1 MSKQH
6 NDRDN
11 SNDLSNQQPYNRDE
25 FQTIEFTEEEKNIL
39 RRPNR
44 QPIDGD
50 YFAQTEMTKEELENL
65 DRPERDEDLDEA
77 RTSEA
82 EPSSSTPTVN
92 EFRYKPLRE
101 RNREKEMLEK
111 EKKQQEKQK
120 PKERKKLFG
129 DVFKPTY
136 EERYDLTELEDITDY
151 NQFQESEK
159 RLSEEKERKDSV
171 FKNLFSRKAEDHSEV
186 EGMDHSDSIETDNF
200 EVKES
205 EKSETGLFS
214 SVKNLFSSSDET
226 DESEV
231 KQEEA
236 EQDAKDNLEFEES
249 VNQTDWLNQDN
260 YTEELATEEELTPD
274 YSDLDEVE
282 SIEADLVYEEDQ
294 EVYPAESGIEAS
306 YQSGDNA
313 SDEDEENFDE
323 ADAMDITDLD
333 EDESQSE
340 TSLEFEDEITASDFD
355 EEEEVNSE
363 SDTEPDID
371 EQFKDKDL
379 TDEELDQLSEKIS
392 QDTDIIENPILT
404 DQVLNEYY
412 SQNDTV
418 IEERLEEES
427 DEEDEKSG
435 ITSGASWLTIGNVL
449 SRVIGALYVIPWA
462 TWLGAEYTQANVLYS
477 AGYKPYSLMLAIA
490 TAGFPSSIAKQM
502 AYYHSLKEYKTAD
515 KLFKNSIII
524 MLLTGVLS
532 GGLLFLIA
540 PILAENTSTTN
551 VEGATMVIRSLS
563 PALLILPAMSLLR
576 GYFQGFNDMKPTAI
590 SQIIEQFARV
600 GYLLAAT
607 YAIMMIYSGEVTQA
621 VVHSTFA
628 AFIGALGALLYLIF
642 EYIRRLPVAKR
653 LIAKSANNVNLDF
666 KESIKIMV
674 VDSIPFILLGSGIII
689 AQLIDTYTF
698 GQILE
703 STSALL
709 FTEIEELY
717 GVLSLDV
724 DKLVMIIIS
733 LAVALAS
740 SLVPVISKKFAQ
752 RNIAGTSEL
761 VEHITV
767 LFSIVMIPAALGM
780 ASIANN
786 IYYLFYPNGSEA
798 GPGLLITASISSI
811 VLGAYTVFSTILQS
825 MNYRRLAVR
834 FLLIGLVVKAL
845 LQFPFVALFEA
856 HGALVSTAIG
866 FLVSTV
872 LMWIKL
878 SRELDFNYRRLNSSI
893 IKILIAS
900 ALMTVSA
907 AMWNQSLNLLFG
919 PVGRGLTFLKI
930 VIVIIMAVLVYG
942 SILGITNML
951 SVLIGNRFKDIQD
964 KMRLM

>member
-111 EKKQQEKQK
+111 EKEQQEKQK

-186 EGMDHSDSIETDNF
+186 EGMDYSDSIETDNF

-260 YTEELATEEELTPD
+260 YTEELVTEEELTPD
-274 YSDLDEVE
+274 YSDLDEEE

-363 SDTEPDID
+363 SDSEPDID

-834 FLLIGLVVKAL
+834 FLLIGLVVKAI

-878 SRELDFNYRRLNSSI
+878 SRELDFNYPRLNSSI

-919 PVGRGLTFLKI
+919 PVGRGFTFLKI

-942 SILGITNML
+942 SVLGIMNML

>member
-6 NDRDN
+6 NDQDN

-50 YFAQTEMTKEELENL
+50 YFAQSEMSKEELENL
-65 DRPERDEDLDEA
+65 DRPERDENLDEA
-77 RTSEA
+77 RASEV
-82 EPSSSTPTVN
+82 ETSSSTPTVN
-92 EFRYKPLRE
+92 EFRYKSLRE
-101 RNREKEMLEK
+101 RNREQEML
-111 EKKQQEKQK
+111 KKQKEQEEKQK
-120 PKERKKLFG
+120 PKERKKIFG

-159 RLSEEKERKDSV
+159 RLSDEKEKKDSV
-171 FKNLFSRKAEDHSEV
+171 FKNLFSRQKEDRSDV
-186 EGMDHSDSIETDNF
+186 KVMDRSDSIETENL
-200 EVKES
+200 EVEEP
-205 EKSETGLFS
+205 EKSNTGHFS
-214 SVKNLFSSSDET
+214 LVKNILSSSDESNKS
-226 DESEV
+226 DEEL
-231 KQEEA
+231 EEA

-249 VNQTDWLNQDN
+249 VNQTDWLNQDD

-274 YSDLDEVE
+274 YDDLDEKE
-282 SIEADLVYEEDQ
+282 SIDTELVDDEDQ

-306 YQSGDNA
+306 YQPED
-313 SDEDEENFDE
+313 DESEEDLENLGED
-323 ADAMDITDLD
+323 DAISITELG
-333 EDESQSE
+333 EDESQLE
-340 TSLEFEDEITASDFD
+340 TNSEFEDETTDSNFD
-355 EEEEVNSE
+355 EEEKVNSE
-363 SDTEPDID
+363 SDSEPDID

-907 AMWNQSLNLLFG
+907 AMWNQSLNLLLG

-951 SVLIGNRFKDIQD
+951 SVLIGNRFKDIQN

>member
-6 NDRDN
+6 NDQDN
-11 SNDLSNQQPYNRDE
+11 SNELSNQQPYNRDE

-50 YFAQTEMTKEELENL
+50 YFAQSEMSKEELENL
-65 DRPERDEDLDEA
+65 DRPERDENLDEA
-77 RTSEA
+77 RASEV
-82 EPSSSTPTVN
+82 ETSSSTPTVN
-92 EFRYKPLRE
+92 EFRYKSLRE
-101 RNREKEMLEK
+101 RNREQEMLKKQK
-111 EKKQQEKQK
+111 EQQEKQK
-120 PKERKKLFG
+120 PKERKKIFG

-313 SDEDEENFDE
+313 SDEDEENFGED
-323 ADAMDITDLD
+323 DAISITELG
-333 EDESQSE
+333 EDESQLE
-340 TSLEFEDEITASDFD
+340 TNSEFEDETTDSNFD

-363 SDTEPDID
+363 SDSEPDID

-900 ALMTVSA
+900 VLMTVSA

>member
-6 NDRDN
+6 NDQDN

-50 YFAQTEMTKEELENL
+50 YFAQSEMSKEELENL
-65 DRPERDEDLDEA
+65 DRPERDENLDEA
-77 RTSEA
+77 RASEV
-82 EPSSSTPTVN
+82 ETSSSTPTVN
-92 EFRYKPLRE
+92 EFRYKSLRE
-101 RNREKEMLEK
+101 RNREQEML
-111 EKKQQEKQK
+111 KKQKEQEEKQK
-120 PKERKKLFG
+120 PKERKKIFG

-159 RLSEEKERKDSV
+159 RLSDEKEKKDSV
-171 FKNLFSRKAEDHSEV
+171 FKNLFSRQKEDRSDV
-186 EGMDHSDSIETDNF
+186 KVMDRSDSIETENL
-200 EVKES
+200 EVEEP
-205 EKSETGLFS
+205 EKSNTGLFS
-214 SVKNLFSSSDET
+214 SVKNILSSSDESNKS
-226 DESEV
+226 DEEL
-231 KQEEA
+231 EEA

-249 VNQTDWLNQDN
+249 VNQTDWLNQDD

-274 YSDLDEVE
+274 YGDLDEEE
-282 SIEADLVYEEDQ
+282 SIDTELVDDEDQ

-306 YQSGDNA
+306 YQPED
-313 SDEDEENFDE
+313 DESEEDLENLGED
-323 ADAMDITDLD
+323 DAISITELG
-333 EDESQSE
+333 EDESQLE
-340 TSLEFEDEITASDFD
+340 TNSEFEDETTDSNFD

-363 SDTEPDID
+363 SDSEPDID

-412 SQNDTV
+412 SQNDRV

-767 LFSIVMIPAALGM
+767 LFSIVMIPSALGM

>member
-418 IEERLEEES
+418 IEERIEEES

-780 ASIANN
+780 VSIANN

-834 FLLIGLVVKAL
+834 FLLIGLVVKAI

-878 SRELDFNYRRLNSSI
+878 SRELDFNYRRLNSSL

>member
-6 NDRDN
+6 NDQDN

-50 YFAQTEMTKEELENL
+50 YFAQSEMSKEELENL
-65 DRPERDEDLDEA
+65 DRPERDENLDEA
-77 RTSEA
+77 RASEV
-82 EPSSSTPTVN
+82 ETSSSTPTVN
-92 EFRYKPLRE
+92 EFRYKSLRE
-101 RNREKEMLEK
+101 RNREQEMLKKQK
-111 EKKQQEKQK
+111 EQQEKQK
-120 PKERKKLFG
+120 PKERKKIFG

-363 SDTEPDID
+363 SDSEPDID

-502 AYYHSLKEYKTAD
+502 AYYNSLKEYKTAD

-900 ALMTVSA
+900 VLMTVSA

>member
-1 MSKQH
+1 
-6 NDRDN
+6 
-11 SNDLSNQQPYNRDE
+11 
-25 FQTIEFTEEEKNIL
+25 
-39 RRPNR
+39 
-44 QPIDGD
+44 
-50 YFAQTEMTKEELENL
+50 
-65 DRPERDEDLDEA
+65 
-77 RTSEA
+77 
-82 EPSSSTPTVN
+82 
-92 EFRYKPLRE
+92 
-101 RNREKEMLEK
+101 
-111 EKKQQEKQK
+111 
-120 PKERKKLFG
+120 
-129 DVFKPTY
+129 
-136 EERYDLTELEDITDY
+136 
-151 NQFQESEK
+151 
-159 RLSEEKERKDSV
+159 
-171 FKNLFSRKAEDHSEV
+171 
-186 EGMDHSDSIETDNF
+186 
-200 EVKES
+200 
-205 EKSETGLFS
+205 
-214 SVKNLFSSSDET
+214 
-226 DESEV
+226 
-231 KQEEA
+231 
-236 EQDAKDNLEFEES
+236 
-249 VNQTDWLNQDN
+249 
-260 YTEELATEEELTPD
+260 
-274 YSDLDEVE
+274 
-282 SIEADLVYEEDQ
+282 
-294 EVYPAESGIEAS
+294 
-306 YQSGDNA
+306 
-313 SDEDEENFDE
+313 
-323 ADAMDITDLD
+323 
-333 EDESQSE
+333 
-340 TSLEFEDEITASDFD
+340 
-355 EEEEVNSE
+355 
-363 SDTEPDID
+363 
-371 EQFKDKDL
+371 
-379 TDEELDQLSEKIS
+379 
-392 QDTDIIENPILT
+392 
-404 DQVLNEYY
+404 
-412 SQNDTV
+412 
-418 IEERLEEES
+418 
-427 DEEDEKSG
+427 
-435 ITSGASWLTIGNVL
+435 
-449 SRVIGALYVIPWA
+449 
-462 TWLGAEYTQANVLYS
+462 
-477 AGYKPYSLMLAIA
+477 
-490 TAGFPSSIAKQM
+490 
-502 AYYHSLKEYKTAD
+502 
-515 KLFKNSIII
+515 
-524 MLLTGVLS
+524 
-532 GGLLFLIA
+532 
-540 PILAENTSTTN
+540 
-551 VEGATMVIRSLS
+551 MVIRSLS

-834 FLLIGLVVKAL
+834 FLLIGLVVKAI

-878 SRELDFNYRRLNSSI
+878 SRELDFNYPRLNSSI

-919 PVGRGLTFLKI
+919 PVGRGFTFLKI

-942 SILGITNML
+942 SVLGIMNML

>member
-6 NDRDN
+6 NDQDN
-11 SNDLSNQQPYNRDE
+11 SNELSNQQPYNRDE

-50 YFAQTEMTKEELENL
+50 YFAQSEMSKEELENL
-65 DRPERDEDLDEA
+65 DRPERDENLDEA
-77 RTSEA
+77 RASEV
-82 EPSSSTPTVN
+82 ETSSSTPTVN
-92 EFRYKPLRE
+92 EFRYKSLRE
-101 RNREKEMLEK
+101 RNREQEMLKKQK
-111 EKKQQEKQK
+111 EQQEKQK
-120 PKERKKLFG
+120 PKERKKIFG

-159 RLSEEKERKDSV
+159 RLSEEKERKDSI

-363 SDTEPDID
+363 SDSEPDID

>member
-50 YFAQTEMTKEELENL
+50 YFARTEMTKEELENL
-65 DRPERDEDLDEA
+65 NRPVRDEDFDGA

-82 EPSSSTPTVN
+82 EPSSSTPTGN

-111 EKKQQEKQK
+111 QKEQQEKQK
-120 PKERKKLFG
+120 PKERKKIFG
-129 DVFKPTY
+129 DVFKPTF

-159 RLSEEKERKDSV
+159 RLSEDKEKKDSV
-171 FKNLFSRKAEDHSEV
+171 FKNLFSRKTEDRSEV
-186 EGMDHSDSIETDNF
+186 EGKNYSDSIETDNF
-200 EVKES
+200 KVKEL

-214 SVKNLFSSSDET
+214 SVKNFFSSSDEINKS
-226 DESEV
+226 DQE
-231 KQEEA
+231 QEEA

-249 VNQTDWLNQDN
+249 VNQTDWLNQDD

-274 YSDLDEVE
+274 YSDLDEEE
-282 SIEADLVYEEDQ
+282 SIDTELVDEEDQ

-306 YQSGDNA
+306 YQPEDGE
-313 SDEDEENFDE
+313 SDEDLES
-323 ADAMDITDLD
+323 LD
-333 EDESQSE
+333 EDDAMSSTELEGGESQFE
-340 TSLEFEDEITASDFD
+340 TSFEFEDEITESDFD
-355 EEEEVNSE
+355 EEVNSKTD
-363 SDTEPDID
+363 SEPDID

-404 DQVLNEYY
+404 DRVLNEYY

-418 IEERLEEES
+418 IEERLEAES

-524 MLLTGVLS
+524 MLLTGVIS

-834 FLLIGLVVKAL
+834 FLLIGLVVKAI

-866 FLVSTV
+866 FLFSTV

-930 VIVIIMAVLVYG
+930 GIVIIMAVLVYG
-942 SILGITNML
+942 SVLGITNML

>member
-1 MSKQH
+1 M
-6 NDRDN
+6 
-11 SNDLSNQQPYNRDE
+11 
-25 FQTIEFTEEEKNIL
+25 
-39 RRPNR
+39 
-44 QPIDGD
+44 
-50 YFAQTEMTKEELENL
+50 
-65 DRPERDEDLDEA
+65 
-77 RTSEA
+77 
-82 EPSSSTPTVN
+82 
-92 EFRYKPLRE
+92 
-101 RNREKEMLEK
+101 
-111 EKKQQEKQK
+111 
-120 PKERKKLFG
+120 
-129 DVFKPTY
+129 
-136 EERYDLTELEDITDY
+136 EDITDY

-249 VNQTDWLNQDN
+249 VNQTDWLNQDD

-274 YSDLDEVE
+274 YDDLDEEE
-282 SIEADLVYEEDQ
+282 SIDTELVDDEDQ

-306 YQSGDNA
+306 YQPED
-313 SDEDEENFDE
+313 DESEEDLENLGED
-323 ADAMDITDLD
+323 DAISITELG
-333 EDESQSE
+333 EDESQLE
-340 TSLEFEDEITASDFD
+340 TNSEFEDETTDSNFD

-363 SDTEPDID
+363 SDSEPDID

-900 ALMTVSA
+900 VLMTVSA

>member
-111 EKKQQEKQK
+111 EKEQQEKQK

-159 RLSEEKERKDSV
+159 RLSDEKEKKDSV
-171 FKNLFSRKAEDHSEV
+171 FKNLFSRQKEDRSDV
-186 EGMDHSDSIETDNF
+186 KVMDRSDSIETENL
-200 EVKES
+200 EVEEP
-205 EKSETGLFS
+205 EKSNTGLFS
-214 SVKNLFSSSDET
+214 SVKNILSSSDESNKS
-226 DESEV
+226 DEEL
-231 KQEEA
+231 EEA

-249 VNQTDWLNQDN
+249 VNQTDWLNQDD

-274 YSDLDEVE
+274 YDDLDEEE
-282 SIEADLVYEEDQ
+282 SIDTELVDDEDQ

-306 YQSGDNA
+306 YQPED
-313 SDEDEENFDE
+313 DESEEDLENLGED
-323 ADAMDITDLD
+323 DAISITELG
-333 EDESQSE
+333 EDESQLE
-340 TSLEFEDEITASDFD
+340 TNSEFEDETTDSNFD

-363 SDTEPDID
+363 PDSEPDID

-412 SQNDTV
+412 SQNDRV

-767 LFSIVMIPAALGM
+767 LFNIVMIPAALGM

>member
-101 RNREKEMLEK
+101 RNREKEML
-111 EKKQQEKQK
+111 KKQKEQEEKQK
-120 PKERKKLFG
+120 PKERKKIFG

-159 RLSEEKERKDSV
+159 RLSDEKEKKDSV
-171 FKNLFSRKAEDHSEV
+171 FKNLFSRQKEDRSDVKVMDRSDSVETENLEV
-186 EGMDHSDSIETDNF
+186 EEP
-200 EVKES
+200 
-205 EKSETGLFS
+205 EKSNTGLFS
-214 SVKNLFSSSDET
+214 SVKNILSSSDESNKS
-226 DESEV
+226 DEEL
-231 KQEEA
+231 EEA

-249 VNQTDWLNQDN
+249 VNQTDWLNQDD

-274 YSDLDEVE
+274 YDDLDEEE
-282 SIEADLVYEEDQ
+282 SIDTELVDDEDQ

-306 YQSGDNA
+306 YQPED
-313 SDEDEENFDE
+313 DESEEDLENLGED
-323 ADAMDITDLD
+323 DAISITELG
-333 EDESQSE
+333 EDESQLE
-340 TSLEFEDEITASDFD
+340 TNSEFEDETADSNFD

-363 SDTEPDID
+363 SDSEPDID

-412 SQNDTV
+412 SQNDRV

-834 FLLIGLVVKAL
+834 FLLIGLVVKAI

>member
-111 EKKQQEKQK
+111 EKEQQEKQK

-186 EGMDHSDSIETDNF
+186 EGMDYSDSIETDNF

-260 YTEELATEEELTPD
+260 YTEELVTEEELTPD
-274 YSDLDEVE
+274 YSDLDEEE

-340 TSLEFEDEITASDFD
+340 TSLEFEDEITSSDFD
-355 EEEEVNSE
+355 EEEEVISE
-363 SDTEPDID
+363 SDSQPDID

-563 PALLILPAMSLLR
+563 PALLILPAMSILR

-834 FLLIGLVVKAL
+834 FLLIGLVVKAI

-878 SRELDFNYRRLNSSI
+878 SRELDFNYPRLNSSI

-919 PVGRGLTFLKI
+919 PVGRGFTFLKI

-942 SILGITNML
+942 SVLGIMNML

>member
-6 NDRDN
+6 NDQDN

-50 YFAQTEMTKEELENL
+50 YFAQSEMSKEELENL
-65 DRPERDEDLDEA
+65 DRPERDENLDEA
-77 RTSEA
+77 RASEV
-82 EPSSSTPTVN
+82 ETSSSTPTVN
-92 EFRYKPLRE
+92 EFRYKSLRE
-101 RNREKEMLEK
+101 RNREQEML
-111 EKKQQEKQK
+111 KKQKEQEEKQK
-120 PKERKKLFG
+120 PKERKKIFG

-159 RLSEEKERKDSV
+159 RLSDEKEKKDSV
-171 FKNLFSRKAEDHSEV
+171 FKNLFSRQKEDRSDV
-186 EGMDHSDSIETDNF
+186 KVMDRSDSIETENL
-200 EVKES
+200 EVEEP
-205 EKSETGLFS
+205 EKSNTGLFS
-214 SVKNLFSSSDET
+214 SVKNILSSSDESNKS
-226 DESEV
+226 DEEL
-231 KQEEA
+231 EEA
-236 EQDAKDNLEFEES
+236 EQDAKDNLEFEKS
-249 VNQTDWLNQDN
+249 VNQTDWLNQDD

-274 YSDLDEVE
+274 YDDLDEEE
-282 SIEADLVYEEDQ
+282 SIDTELVDDEDQ

-306 YQSGDNA
+306 YQPED
-313 SDEDEENFDE
+313 DESEEDLENLGED
-323 ADAMDITDLD
+323 DAISITELG
-333 EDESQSE
+333 EDESQLE
-340 TSLEFEDEITASDFD
+340 TNSEFEDETTDSNFD

-363 SDTEPDID
+363 SDSEPDID

-845 LQFPFVALFEA
+845 LQLPFVALFEA

>member
-6 NDRDN
+6 NDQDN
-11 SNDLSNQQPYNRDE
+11 SNELSNQQPYNRDE

-50 YFAQTEMTKEELENL
+50 YFAQSEMSKEELENL
-65 DRPERDEDLDEA
+65 DRPERDENLDEA
-77 RTSEA
+77 RASEV
-82 EPSSSTPTVN
+82 ETSSSTPTVN
-92 EFRYKPLRE
+92 EFRYKSLRE
-101 RNREKEMLEK
+101 RNREQEMLKKQK
-111 EKKQQEKQK
+111 EQQEKQK
-120 PKERKKLFG
+120 PKERKKIFG

-205 EKSETGLFS
+205 EKSESGLFS

-249 VNQTDWLNQDN
+249 VNQTDWLNQDD

-274 YSDLDEVE
+274 YDDLDEEE
-282 SIEADLVYEEDQ
+282 SIDTELVDDEDQ

-306 YQSGDNA
+306 YQPED
-313 SDEDEENFDE
+313 DESEEYLENLGED
-323 ADAMDITDLD
+323 DAISITELG
-333 EDESQSE
+333 EDESQLE
-340 TSLEFEDEITASDFD
+340 TNSEFEDETTDSNFD

-363 SDTEPDID
+363 SDSEPDID

-811 VLGAYTVFSTILQS
+811 VLGAYTVYSTILQS

-900 ALMTVSA
+900 VLMTVSA

>member
-50 YFAQTEMTKEELENL
+50 YFAQSEMSKEELENL
-65 DRPERDEDLDEA
+65 DRPERDENLDEA
-77 RTSEA
+77 RASEV
-82 EPSSSTPTVN
+82 ETSSSTPTVN

-111 EKKQQEKQK
+111 EKEQQEKQK
-120 PKERKKLFG
+120 PKERKKIFG

-159 RLSEEKERKDSV
+159 RLSDEKEKKDSV
-171 FKNLFSRKAEDHSEV
+171 FKNLFSRQKEDRSDV
-186 EGMDHSDSIETDNF
+186 KVMDRSDSIETENL
-200 EVKES
+200 EVEEP
-205 EKSETGLFS
+205 EKSNTGLFS
-214 SVKNLFSSSDET
+214 SVKNILSSSDESNKS
-226 DESEV
+226 DEEL
-231 KQEEA
+231 EEA

-249 VNQTDWLNQDN
+249 VNQTDWLNQDD

-274 YSDLDEVE
+274 YDDLDEKE
-282 SIEADLVYEEDQ
+282 SIDTELVDDEDQ

-306 YQSGDNA
+306 YQPED
-313 SDEDEENFDE
+313 DESEEDLENLGED
-323 ADAMDITDLD
+323 DAISITELD

-355 EEEEVNSE
+355 EEEEVNSD
-363 SDTEPDID
+363 SDSEPDID

-379 TDEELDQLSEKIS
+379 TDEELDQLSKKIS

-845 LQFPFVALFEA
+845 LQFPFVASFEA

-964 KMRLM
+964 KMRLL

>member
-65 DRPERDEDLDEA
+65 DRPERNEDLDEA

-101 RNREKEMLEK
+101 RNREQEML
-111 EKKQQEKQK
+111 KKQKEQQVKQK

-129 DVFKPTY
+129 DVFKPIY

-171 FKNLFSRKAEDHSEV
+171 FKNLFSRQKEDHSEV
-186 EGMDHSDSIETDNF
+186 EGIDHSDSIETDNF

-363 SDTEPDID
+363 SDSEPDID

-418 IEERLEEES
+418 IEERFEEES

>member
-25 FQTIEFTEEEKNIL
+25 FQTIEFTEEEKNFL

-111 EKKQQEKQK
+111 EKEQQEKQI

-159 RLSEEKERKDSV
+159 RLSDEKEKKDSV
-171 FKNLFSRKAEDHSEV
+171 FKNLFSRQKEDRSDV
-186 EGMDHSDSIETDNF
+186 KVMDRSDSIETENL
-200 EVKES
+200 EVEEP
-205 EKSETGLFS
+205 EKSNTGLFS
-214 SVKNLFSSSDET
+214 SVKNILSSSDESNKS
-226 DESEV
+226 DEEL
-231 KQEEA
+231 EEA

-249 VNQTDWLNQDN
+249 VNQTDWLNQDD

-274 YSDLDEVE
+274 YDDLDEEE
-282 SIEADLVYEEDQ
+282 SIDTELVDDEDQ
-294 EVYPAESGIEAS
+294 DVYPAESGIEAS
-306 YQSGDNA
+306 YQP
-313 SDEDEENFDE
+313 ED
-323 ADAMDITDLD
+323 DAISITELG
-333 EDESQSE
+333 EDESQLE
-340 TSLEFEDEITASDFD
+340 TNSEFEDETTDSNFD

-363 SDTEPDID
+363 SDSEPDID

-515 KLFKNSIII
+515 KLFKNSVII
-524 MLLTGVLS
+524 MLLTGIVS

>member
-1 MSKQH
+1 M
-6 NDRDN
+6 
-11 SNDLSNQQPYNRDE
+11 
-25 FQTIEFTEEEKNIL
+25 
-39 RRPNR
+39 
-44 QPIDGD
+44 
-50 YFAQTEMTKEELENL
+50 
-65 DRPERDEDLDEA
+65 
-77 RTSEA
+77 
-82 EPSSSTPTVN
+82 
-92 EFRYKPLRE
+92 
-101 RNREKEMLEK
+101 
-111 EKKQQEKQK
+111 
-120 PKERKKLFG
+120 
-129 DVFKPTY
+129 
-136 EERYDLTELEDITDY
+136 EDITDY

-186 EGMDHSDSIETDNF
+186 EGMDHPDSIETDNF

-214 SVKNLFSSSDET
+214 SVKNIFSSSDET

-231 KQEEA
+231 KREEA

-363 SDTEPDID
+363 SDSEPDID

-834 FLLIGLVVKAL
+834 FLLIGLVVKAI

-878 SRELDFNYRRLNSSI
+878 SRELDFNYRRLNSSL

>member
-6 NDRDN
+6 NDQDN
-11 SNDLSNQQPYNRDE
+11 SNELSNQQPYNRDE

-50 YFAQTEMTKEELENL
+50 YFAQSEMSKEELENL
-65 DRPERDEDLDEA
+65 DRPERDENLDEA
-77 RTSEA
+77 RASEV
-82 EPSSSTPTVN
+82 ETSSSTPTVN
-92 EFRYKPLRE
+92 EFRYKSLRE
-101 RNREKEMLEK
+101 RNREQEMLKKQK
-111 EKKQQEKQK
+111 EQQEKQK
-120 PKERKKLFG
+120 PKERKKIFG

-306 YQSGDNA
+306 YQPED
-313 SDEDEENFDE
+313 DESEEYLENLGED
-323 ADAMDITDLD
+323 DAISITELG
-333 EDESQSE
+333 EDESQLE
-340 TSLEFEDEITASDFD
+340 TNSEFEDETTDSNFD

-363 SDTEPDID
+363 SDSEPDID

>member
-6 NDRDN
+6 NDQDN
-11 SNDLSNQQPYNRDE
+11 SNELSNQQPYNRDE

-50 YFAQTEMTKEELENL
+50 YFAQSEMSKEELENL
-65 DRPERDEDLDEA
+65 DRPERDENLDEA
-77 RTSEA
+77 RASEV
-82 EPSSSTPTVN
+82 ETSSSTPTVN
-92 EFRYKPLRE
+92 EFRYKSLRE
-101 RNREKEMLEK
+101 RNREQEMLKKQK
-111 EKKQQEKQK
+111 EQQEKQK
-120 PKERKKLFG
+120 PKERKKIFG

-363 SDTEPDID
+363 SDSEPDID

-900 ALMTVSA
+900 VLMTVSA

-919 PVGRGLTFLKI
+919 PVGRGLTFIKI

>member
-101 RNREKEMLEK
+101 RNREKEML
-111 EKKQQEKQK
+111 KKQKEQEEKQK
-120 PKERKKLFG
+120 PKERKKIFG

-159 RLSEEKERKDSV
+159 RLSDEKEKKDSV
-171 FKNLFSRKAEDHSEV
+171 FKNLFSRQKEDRSDVKVMDRSDSVETENLEV
-186 EGMDHSDSIETDNF
+186 EEP
-200 EVKES
+200 
-205 EKSETGLFS
+205 EKSNTGLFS
-214 SVKNLFSSSDET
+214 SVKNILSSSDESNKS
-226 DESEV
+226 DEEL
-231 KQEEA
+231 EEA

-249 VNQTDWLNQDN
+249 VNQTDWLNQDD

-274 YSDLDEVE
+274 YDDLDEEE
-282 SIEADLVYEEDQ
+282 SIDTELVDDEDQ

-306 YQSGDNA
+306 YQPED
-313 SDEDEENFDE
+313 DESEEDLENLGED
-323 ADAMDITDLD
+323 DAISITELG
-333 EDESQSE
+333 EDESQLE
-340 TSLEFEDEITASDFD
+340 TNSEFEDETADSNFD

-363 SDTEPDID
+363 SDSEPDID

-412 SQNDTV
+412 SQNDRV

>member
-65 DRPERDEDLDEA
+65 NRPVRDEDFDGV

-82 EPSSSTPTVN
+82 EPSSSTPTGN

-111 EKKQQEKQK
+111 QKEQQEKQK
-120 PKERKKLFG
+120 PKERKKIFG
-129 DVFKPTY
+129 DVFKPTF

-159 RLSEEKERKDSV
+159 RLSEDKEKKDSV
-171 FKNLFSRKAEDHSEV
+171 FKKLFSRKTEDRSEV
-186 EGMDHSDSIETDNF
+186 EGKNYSDSIETDNF
-200 EVKES
+200 KVKEL

-214 SVKNLFSSSDET
+214 SVKNLFSSSDEINKS
-226 DESEV
+226 DQE
-231 KQEEA
+231 QEEA

-249 VNQTDWLNQDN
+249 VNQTDWLNQDD

-274 YSDLDEVE
+274 YSDLDEEE
-282 SIEADLVYEEDQ
+282 SIDTELVDEEDQ

-306 YQSGDNA
+306 YQPEDGE
-313 SDEDEENFDE
+313 SDEDLES
-323 ADAMDITDLD
+323 LD
-333 EDESQSE
+333 EDDAMSSTELEGGESQFE
-340 TSLEFEDEITASDFD
+340 TSFEFEDEITESDFD
-355 EEEEVNSE
+355 EEVNSRTDSE
-363 SDTEPDID
+363 SDID

-404 DQVLNEYY
+404 DRVLNEYY

-418 IEERLEEES
+418 IEERLEAES

-524 MLLTGVLS
+524 MLLTGVIS

-834 FLLIGLVVKAL
+834 FLLIGLVVKAI

-866 FLVSTV
+866 FLFSTV

-930 VIVIIMAVLVYG
+930 GIVIIMAVLVYG
-942 SILGITNML
+942 SVLGITNML

>member
-1 MSKQH
+1 MS
-6 NDRDN
+6 
-11 SNDLSNQQPYNRDE
+11 
-25 FQTIEFTEEEKNIL
+25 
-39 RRPNR
+39 
-44 QPIDGD
+44 
-50 YFAQTEMTKEELENL
+50 KEELENL
-65 DRPERDEDLDEA
+65 DRPERDENLDEA
-77 RTSEA
+77 RASEV
-82 EPSSSTPTVN
+82 ETSSSTPTVN
-92 EFRYKPLRE
+92 EFRYKSLRE
-101 RNREKEMLEK
+101 RNREKEML
-111 EKKQQEKQK
+111 KKQKEQEEKQK
-120 PKERKKLFG
+120 PKERKKIFG

-159 RLSEEKERKDSV
+159 RLSDEKEKKDSV
-171 FKNLFSRKAEDHSEV
+171 FKNLFSRQKEDRSDV
-186 EGMDHSDSIETDNF
+186 KVMDRSDSIETENL
-200 EVKES
+200 EVEEP
-205 EKSETGLFS
+205 EKSNTGLFS
-214 SVKNLFSSSDET
+214 SVKNILSSSDESNKS
-226 DESEV
+226 DEEL
-231 KQEEA
+231 EEA

-249 VNQTDWLNQDN
+249 VNQTDWLNQDD

-274 YSDLDEVE
+274 YDDLDEKE
-282 SIEADLVYEEDQ
+282 SIDTELVDDEDQ

-306 YQSGDNA
+306 YQPED
-313 SDEDEENFDE
+313 DESEEDLENLGED
-323 ADAMDITDLD
+323 DAISITELG
-333 EDESQSE
+333 EDESQLE
-340 TSLEFEDEITASDFD
+340 TNSEFEDETTDSNFD

-363 SDTEPDID
+363 SDSEPDID

-845 LQFPFVALFEA
+845 LQFSFVALFEA

>member
-111 EKKQQEKQK
+111 EKEQQEKQK
-120 PKERKKLFG
+120 PKERKKIFS

-249 VNQTDWLNQDN
+249 VNQTDWLNQDD

-274 YSDLDEVE
+274 YDDLDEEE
-282 SIEADLVYEEDQ
+282 SIDTELVDDEDQ

-306 YQSGDNA
+306 YQPED
-313 SDEDEENFDE
+313 DESEEDLENLGED
-323 ADAMDITDLD
+323 DAISITKLG
-333 EDESQSE
+333 EDESQLE
-340 TSLEFEDEITASDFD
+340 TNSEFEDETTDSNFD

-363 SDTEPDID
+363 SDSEPDID

-740 SLVPVISKKFAQ
+740 SLVPVISKKFAK

-811 VLGAYTVFSTILQS
+811 VLWAYTVYSTILQS

-900 ALMTVSA
+900 VLMTVSA

>member
-418 IEERLEEES
+418 IEERIEEES

>member
-6 NDRDN
+6 NDQDN
-11 SNDLSNQQPYNRDE
+11 SNELSNQQPYNRDE

-50 YFAQTEMTKEELENL
+50 YFAQSEMSKEELENL
-65 DRPERDEDLDEA
+65 DRPERDENLDEA
-77 RTSEA
+77 RASEV
-82 EPSSSTPTVN
+82 ETSSSTPTVN
-92 EFRYKPLRE
+92 EFRYKSLRE
-101 RNREKEMLEK
+101 RNREQEMLKKQK
-111 EKKQQEKQK
+111 EQQEKQK
-120 PKERKKLFG
+120 PKERKKIFG

-363 SDTEPDID
+363 SDSEPDID

-900 ALMTVSA
+900 VLMTVSA

>member
-101 RNREKEMLEK
+101 RNREQEML
-111 EKKQQEKQK
+111 KKQKEQEEKQK
-120 PKERKKLFG
+120 PKERKKIFG

-159 RLSEEKERKDSV
+159 RLSDEKEKKDSV

-186 EGMDHSDSIETDNF
+186 EVMGHSDSIETDNF

-249 VNQTDWLNQDN
+249 VNQTDWLNQDD

-274 YSDLDEVE
+274 YDDLDEEE
-282 SIEADLVYEEDQ
+282 SIDTELVDDEDQ

-306 YQSGDNA
+306 YQPED
-313 SDEDEENFDE
+313 DESEEYLENLGED
-323 ADAMDITDLD
+323 DAISITELG
-333 EDESQSE
+333 EDESQLE
-340 TSLEFEDEITASDFD
+340 TNSEFEDETTDSNFD

-363 SDTEPDID
+363 SDSEPDID

-900 ALMTVSA
+900 VLMTVSA

>member
-111 EKKQQEKQK
+111 EKEQQEKQK

-186 EGMDHSDSIETDNF
+186 EGMDYSDSIETDNF

-260 YTEELATEEELTPD
+260 YTEELVTEEELTPD
-274 YSDLDEVE
+274 YSDLDEEE

-363 SDTEPDID
+363 SDSEPDID

-825 MNYRRLAVR
+825 MNYRHLAVR
-834 FLLIGLVVKAL
+834 FLLIGLVVKAI

-878 SRELDFNYRRLNSSI
+878 SRELDFNYPRLNSSI

-919 PVGRGLTFLKI
+919 PVGRGFTFLKI

-942 SILGITNML
+942 SVLGIMNML

>member
-6 NDRDN
+6 NDQDN
-11 SNDLSNQQPYNRDE
+11 SNELSNQQPYNRDE

-50 YFAQTEMTKEELENL
+50 YFAQSEMSKEELENL
-65 DRPERDEDLDEA
+65 DRPERDENLDEA
-77 RTSEA
+77 RASEV
-82 EPSSSTPTVN
+82 ETSSSTPTVN
-92 EFRYKPLRE
+92 EFRYKSLRE
-101 RNREKEMLEK
+101 RNREQEMLKKQK
-111 EKKQQEKQK
+111 EQQEKQK
-120 PKERKKLFG
+120 PKERKKIFG

-159 RLSEEKERKDSV
+159 RLSEEKERKDSI

-306 YQSGDNA
+306 YQPED
-313 SDEDEENFDE
+313 DESEEYLENLGED
-323 ADAMDITDLD
+323 DAISITELG
-333 EDESQSE
+333 EDESQLE
-340 TSLEFEDEITASDFD
+340 TNSEFEDETTDSNFD

-363 SDTEPDID
+363 SDSEPDID

-900 ALMTVSA
+900 VLMTVSA

>member
-404 DQVLNEYY
+404 DQVLNESY

-418 IEERLEEES
+418 IEERIEEES

>member
-6 NDRDN
+6 NDQDN

-50 YFAQTEMTKEELENL
+50 YFAQSEMSKEELENL
-65 DRPERDEDLDEA
+65 DRPERDENLDEA
-77 RTSEA
+77 RASEV
-82 EPSSSTPTVN
+82 ETSSSTPTVN
-92 EFRYKPLRE
+92 EFRYKSLRE
-101 RNREKEMLEK
+101 RNREQEML
-111 EKKQQEKQK
+111 KKQKEQEEKQK
-120 PKERKKLFG
+120 SKERKKIFG

-159 RLSEEKERKDSV
+159 RLSDEKEKKDSV
-171 FKNLFSRKAEDHSEV
+171 FKNLFSRQKEDRSDV
-186 EGMDHSDSIETDNF
+186 KVMDRSDSIETENL
-200 EVKES
+200 EVEEP
-205 EKSETGLFS
+205 EKSNTGLFS
-214 SVKNLFSSSDET
+214 SVKNILSSSDESNKS
-226 DESEV
+226 DEEL
-231 KQEEA
+231 EEA

-274 YSDLDEVE
+274 YDDLDEKE
-282 SIEADLVYEEDQ
+282 SIDTELVDDEDQ

-306 YQSGDNA
+306 YQPED
-313 SDEDEENFDE
+313 DESEEDLENLGED
-323 ADAMDITDLD
+323 DAISITELG
-333 EDESQSE
+333 EDESQLE
-340 TSLEFEDEITASDFD
+340 TNSEFEDETTDSNFD
-355 EEEEVNSE
+355 EEEKVNSE
-363 SDTEPDID
+363 SDSEPDID

-607 YAIMMIYSGEVTQA
+607 YAIMMIYSGEVTHA

>member
-92 EFRYKPLRE
+92 EFRYKSLRE
-101 RNREKEMLEK
+101 RNREQEMLKKQK
-111 EKKQQEKQK
+111 EQQEKQK
-120 PKERKKLFG
+120 PKERKKIFG

-249 VNQTDWLNQDN
+249 VNQTDWLNQDD

-274 YSDLDEVE
+274 YDDLDEEE
-282 SIEADLVYEEDQ
+282 SIDTELVDDEDQ

-306 YQSGDNA
+306 YQPED
-313 SDEDEENFDE
+313 DESEEYLENLGED
-323 ADAMDITDLD
+323 DAISITELG
-333 EDESQSE
+333 EDESQLE
-340 TSLEFEDEITASDFD
+340 TNSEFEDETTDSNFD

-363 SDTEPDID
+363 SDSEPDID

-900 ALMTVSA
+900 VLMTVSA

>member
-6 NDRDN
+6 NDQDN
-11 SNDLSNQQPYNRDE
+11 SNELSNQQPYNRDE

-50 YFAQTEMTKEELENL
+50 YFAQSEMSKEELENL
-65 DRPERDEDLDEA
+65 DRPERDENLDEA
-77 RTSEA
+77 RASEV
-82 EPSSSTPTVN
+82 ETSSSTPTVN
-92 EFRYKPLRE
+92 EFRYKSLRE
-101 RNREKEMLEK
+101 RNREQEMLKKQK
-111 EKKQQEKQK
+111 EQQEKQK
-120 PKERKKLFG
+120 PKERKKIFG

-363 SDTEPDID
+363 SDSEPDID

-919 PVGRGLTFLKI
+919 PVGRGLTFIKI